1 MNYEDCKT
9 EQAFK
14 MECLRRNKDKC
25 LKLFCIETEM
35 LKRTEDY
42 AKCQNEQQFKML
54 WLKRNQNPNTYF
66 FCIETEETVKG
77 FPDVMSVCRETTK
90 SIFFEFKFTKTGK
103 IKFQPTQ
110 PAFYKIHSDMNIWI
124 VAYNAKTKTLHQF
137 EKNELFKAG
146 NVYEMNDKAAVD
158 LWLCELGLKKE

>member
-1 MNYEDCKT
+1 
-9 EQAFK
+9 
-14 MECLRRNKDKC
+14 
-25 LKLFCIETEM
+25 M

-77 FPDVMSVCRETTK
+77 FPDVMSVCRDTTK

-110 PAFYKIHSDMNIWI
+110 PAFYKAHSDMNIWI
-124 VAYNAKTKTLHQF
+124 VAFNRKTGNVHEFYAK
-137 EKNELFKAG
+137 ELFNNKSAYRLNLKAEV
-146 NVYEMNDKAAVD
+146 NLNKVEKH
-158 LWLCELGLKKE
+158 L

>member
-1 MNYEDCKT
+1 
-9 EQAFK
+9 
-14 MECLRRNKDKC
+14 
-25 LKLFCIETEM
+25 M

-110 PAFYKIHSDMNIWI
+110 PAFYKAHSDMNIWI
-124 VAYNAKTKTLHQF
+124 VAYNAKTKTLHHF

-146 NVYEMNDKAAVD
+146 NVYEMNDKSEVD
-158 LWLCELGLKKE
+158 LWLSEKLIPF